1 MSEVKGLKELIS
13 TLQKIPKELDKE
25 VDKTVFGIAQEIE
38 ADAKILAPVGTP
50 ESTGKKKY
58 IGGSLQQSIKAIKQD
73 NKTYMIKA
81 NATGLAPY
89 AAFVEHGTYKMRAQP
104 FLFPAFFKGRQK
116 FIEDLQAL
124 LKDKFNKA

>member
-13 TLQKIPKELDKE
+13 TLQKIPKEMDN
-25 VDKTVFGIAQEIE
+25 TVGDIVFANALEIE
-38 ADAKILAPVGTP
+38 ADAKRRAPVD
-50 ESTGKKKY
+50 TGK
-58 IGGSLQQSIKAIKQD
+58 LQQSIKAIKQD
-73 NKTYMIKA
+73 SRSAIIKA

-89 AAFVEHGTYKMRAQP
+89 APFVEHGTYKMRAQP

-124 LKDKFNKA
+124 LKDKFSKA